1 MRNLL
6 VTIIDRKSPASAS
19 VKINFIDINDFM
31 KKVDEFI
38 DTLPFYRVELEFEND
53 LFTENEL
60 KILKEKDFL
69 Y

>member
-19 VKINFIDINDFM
+19 VKISFIDVNNFM
-31 KKVDEFI
+31 KKVDDFI
-38 DTLPFYRVELEFEND
+38 DTLPFYKVELEFESD
-53 LFTENEL
+53 LFTESEL
-60 KILKEKDFL
+60 EILKEKNFL